1 MKSDR
6 YSGDREFRLRKY
18 SKSPAMVCL
27 KSRSLLNDSC
37 RKRSKRDLRSS
48 RPWRQVVSG

>member
-6 YSGDREFRLRKY
+6 YSGDRELRFRKY

-27 KSRSLLNDSC
+27 KSLSLLNDSC

-48 RPWRQVVSG
+48 RPCQETLSG